1 MGGKDLQ
8 VPQQTVFDQA
18 AGTLSTGHDPLADSP
33 TQLADL
39 GLPALLVGMWP
50 TGLALAGALETAFGV
65 AAQAHQN
72 HSNNVQ
78 STVKALAA
86 TGKNY
91 QATEDETELAAT
103 RLRPLILSERDDTQA

>member
-1 MGGKDLQ
+1 M
-8 VPQQTVFDQA
+8 TR
-18 AGTLSTGHDPLADSP
+18 SP
-33 TQLADL
+33 ILRPNSRISAFRRSSSAC
-39 GLPALLVGMWP
+39 GPPGWRSR
-50 TGLALAGALETAFGV
+50 GALETAFGV